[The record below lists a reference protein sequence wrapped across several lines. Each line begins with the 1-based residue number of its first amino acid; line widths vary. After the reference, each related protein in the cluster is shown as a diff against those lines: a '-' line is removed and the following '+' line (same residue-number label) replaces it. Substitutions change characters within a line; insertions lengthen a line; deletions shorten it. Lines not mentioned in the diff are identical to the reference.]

1 MKNIEDFYPL
11 SPMQQGILFHTL
23 SAPNSGVYFIQ
34 FSCTIH
40 GDLNTSVFKRA
51 WQQVVERHPL
61 LRTSFLWEGIK
72 EPVQVVHQQINL
84 PWQQQDWQM
93 LPDIKQQ
100 QHFEAFL
107 QADRQQGFELSQA
120 SMMRLTLIQLSENS
134 YQFIW
139 SGHHLMMDGWSSS
152 VLLEEVFAFYKAFKQ
167 GETLHLKKPRPY
179 RDYVAWLQQQDFSQ
193 SELFWQE
200 WLRGFTAVTSLRTN
214 QKPNNS
220 LNQSHD
226 YDQQL
231 LELSTATT
239 TALQSFARQQQ
250 LTLNT
255 LVQGAWALLLSL
267 YSGEDD
273 VVFGVVFAGRPTTL
287 SGVASIV
294 GPFVNTL
301 PMRVQVEAEEFLIP
315 WLKKLQAKQAQM
327 QQYECTPLV
336 KIQRWSDM
344 PLGQPLFESVLNF
357 QNYPQNLSV
366 QQGLYEDLKLDNYR
380 SFGKMNYP
388 FYIDAL
394 PGQQLSMYFVYD
406 SCGFDAA
413 TTAKVIKHFEII
425 LCNFITQPQAQLNEL
440 LDNIPEIDKQQ
451 KIIQKRQQKEK
462 HNQKL
467 KNIRRKVI
475 YALTETEEI

>member
-1 MKNIEDFYPL
+1 MQNIEDFYPL

-23 SAPNSGVYFIQ
+23 AAPNSGVYFIQ

-40 GDLNTSVFKRA
+40 DNLNTAIFQSA
-51 WQQVVERHPL
+51 WEKVTQRHQL

-84 PWQQQDWQM
+84 PWQQQDWRM
-93 LPDIKQQ
+93 LSTIEQQ
-100 QHFEAFL
+100 ERFKAL
-107 QADRQQGFELSQA
+107 LKADQKQGFSLAQVP
-120 SMMRLTLIQLSENS
+120 MMRLTLIQLAENS
-134 YQFIW
+134 YQFLW
-139 SGHHLMMDGWSSS
+139 SGHHLMMDGWSSA
-152 VLLEEVFAFYKAFKQ
+152 VLLEEVFAYYIALKQ
-167 GETLHLKKPRPY
+167 GETLQLEKPRPY

-193 SELFWQE
+193 SEQFWQE
-200 WLRGFTAVTSLRTN
+200 WLRSFTTVTCLNSN

-220 LNQSHD
+220 LKQNHN
-226 YDQQL
+226 YEQQL
-231 LELSTATT
+231 LELPQTTT

-255 LVQGAWALLLSL
+255 LVQGAWALLLNL
-267 YSGEDD
+267 DSGEND
-273 VVFGVVFAGRPTTL
+273 VVFGVVFAGRPITL
-287 SGVASIV
+287 SGVAAMV

-301 PMRVQVEAEEFLIP
+301 PMRVQIEAEELLIP
-315 WLKKLQAKQAQM
+315 WLKKLQAKQTQM
-327 QQYECTPLV
+327 QQHEHTPLV

-357 QNYPQNLSV
+357 QNYSQHLTAPERGDGNI
-366 QQGLYEDLKLDNYR
+366 KLDECR

-406 SCGFDAA
+406 TDYFEAA
-413 TTAKVIKHFEII
+413 TVARVVKHFEII
-425 LCNFITQPQAQLNEL
+425 LYNLLLQPQATLNEL
-440 LDNIPEIDKQQ
+440 LDKIPEIDQQQRNKAKQ
-451 KIIQKRQQKEK
+451 QQKEQ

-467 KNIRRKVI
+467 KNIKRKVI
-475 YALTETEEI
+475 YALPETE